1 RVLPL
6 CNNYVR
12 VNRFAS
18 ERGQYEFGKVAHA
31 LAAGVQRL
39 LREYLVL
46 VAQLESQLLQ
56 VRAHP
61 EERVKVST
69 LSLQRLWFYVQP
81 SMRTMESLEALTVEL
96 RDSKGGEML
105 RRLRALGGTGGG
117 GDEASRQ

>member
-1 RVLPL
+1 MLSQASQQPVVFLSDLSSPPPPLPWRKCRFRVLPL

-56 VRAHP
+56 VGAHS
-61 EERVKVST
+61 EE
-69 LSLQRLWFYVQP
+69 
-81 SMRTMESLEALTVEL
+81 
-96 RDSKGGEML
+96 G
-105 RRLRALGGTGGG
+105 
-117 GDEASRQ
+117 